1 MKRNSAVAAFLLAL
15 LPWIALAAGRADDG
29 AACQRTFAA
38 IERAGAAVTRK
49 QADEFLALIDSRC
62 LAGAESHEWAN
73 ELLFSVLLARPQE
86 FIAAFSRTQSA
97 AQGKI
102 IRELESP
109 VHDGIDLRAVFGAA
123 SSARGDRRARQ
134 RILDALKA
142 AAQKTGFRLE

>member
-1 MKRNSAVAAFLLAL
+1 MKRNTMAAVLLAL
-15 LPWIALAAGRADDG
+15 LPWIAFAAGRADDG
-29 AACQRTFAA
+29 AVCQRTFAA
-38 IERAGAAVTRK
+38 VEQAGAAITRK
-49 QADEFLALIDSRC
+49 QVDEFLTLIDSRC

-86 FIAAFSRTQSA
+86 FIAAFSRTPSA

-109 VHDGIDLRAVFGAA
+109 VHDGIDLRAVFGAT
-123 SSARGDRRARQ
+123 SSVRGDRRARQ

>member
-1 MKRNSAVAAFLLAL
+1 MKRNSMAAVLLAL
-15 LPWIALAAGRADDG
+15 LPWTVLAAGRADDG
-29 AACQRTFAA
+29 AACQRMFAA
-38 IERAGAAVTRK
+38 IEKAGAAITQK
-49 QADEFLALIDSRC
+49 QVDELLALIDSRC

-86 FIAAFSRTQSA
+86 FIAAFSRTPSV

-109 VHDGIDLRAVFGAA
+109 VHDGIDLRAVFRSA

-134 RILDALKA
+134 RILDALEA